1 MTGERVREP
10 FPCNG
15 CGKCCR
21 RVGGSTETAWLDRG
35 NGTCRHLGETDN
47 RCTIYAQR
55 PLVCRVEQYY
65 DQHLSAQFTWPE
77 FVRINLAI
85 CARL

>member
-1 MTGERVREP
+1 MTGEQVREP

-15 CGKCCR
+15 RGKCCR
-21 RVGGSTETAWLDRG
+21 RVDGSTETAWLDRG
-35 NGTCRHLGETDN
+35 DGTCRHFDEPGK

-55 PLVCRVEQYY
+55 PLVCRVEAYY
-65 DQHLSAQFTWPE
+65 EQHLSGQVSWPE

-85 CARL
+85 CATL